1 MALWILRVFF
11 LVIASAVGISIA
23 SSLDQADQGF
33 PLAIALVLI
42 ACAIV
47 SVDIL
52 VRRKPIEIVS
62 CTYFGILVGLLL
74 TYIIGVAFDPI
85 LRIADVA
92 DIESLKGNIQLM
104 LGIPL
109 CYICISI
116 LIQTRND
123 FRFMIPYIEFSREL
137 KGILPWILDTSV
149 IIDGR
154 IAHLVSTNI
163 MDNRLVMPRF
173 ILQELQNVAD
183 SSDKLRRTRGRR
195 GLDILQQ
202 IQDNHEIDFTIDETD
217 LPEMLNQP
225 VDMKL
230 VLLAQHLGGKIVTG
244 DYNLNKVAQLND
256 VPVINLND
264 IAKALKPTFL
274 PGEIF
279 EVKIVKPGEGEQQG
293 IGYLDDGTM
302 IVVENGRD
310 RVNEMARV
318 SVTRVLQTSAGQMIF
333 TDYEEPSDASDT

>member
-1 MALWILRVFF
+1 MALWVLRAIF
-11 LVIASAVGISIA
+11 LVIATAVGISIV
-23 SSLDQADQGF
+23 SSPEMYEQGF
-33 PLAIALVLI
+33 LFAISLILI

-47 SVDIL
+47 SIDIL
-52 VRRKPIEIVS
+52 IRRKPIEIVS

-74 TYIIGVAFDPI
+74 TYIIGVAVNPI
-85 LRIADVA
+85 LQFSG
-92 DIESLKGNIQLM
+92 IEDPSRYQGAVQLM
-104 LGIPL
+104 VGVPL
-109 CYICISI
+109 CYICISV
-116 LIQTRND
+116 LIQTRSD
-123 FRFMIPYIEFSREL
+123 FRFIIPYVEFSREL

-154 IAHLVSTNI
+154 IADLVATNI
-163 MDNRLVMPRF
+163 MDNRLLMPRF
-173 ILQELQNVAD
+173 ILQELQNIAD
-183 SSDKLRRTRGRR
+183 SSDKLRRSRGRR

-202 IQDNHEIDFTIDETD
+202 LQNNHSIDFSIDETD
-217 LPEMLNQP
+217 LPQLENQP

-244 DYNLNKVAQLND
+244 DYNLNKVAQLNK

-274 PGEIF
+274 PGEMF
-279 EVKIVKPGEGEQQG
+279 DVKIVKAGEGDNQG
-293 IGYLDDGTM
+293 VGYLDDGTM

-310 RVNEMARV
+310 HVDDMARV

-333 TDYEEPSDASDT
+333 TDYEEPAES